1 MSQTLGE
8 RIANLRKKAGLT
20 QEELAEKLG
29 ISPQAVSKWE
39 NDISCPDI
47 MSIPNIAKILG
58 VSTDM
63 LLSGEAVAPVSYVP
77 AEQRKKIDDMLL
89 RLVLTA
95 SENDGE
101 NIKVKINLPMGI
113 VKAALETNMISSLIN
128 IGDADKIKVDM
139 NKIISQVVE
148 MAERG
153 LMGNILELDVG
164 GEDNVHMEFFVE

>member
-58 VSTDM
+58 VSTDT

-113 VKAALETNMISSLIN
+113 VKSALETNMMSSLIN

>member
-58 VSTDM
+58 VSTDT

-101 NIKVKINLPMGI
+101 NIKGKINLPMGI
-113 VKAALETNMISSLIN
+113 VKSALETNMISSLIN